1 MDEHREPRSRLEIAA
16 PARDCGSPTRCRR
29 HSCCG
34 APPATPTPPRRC
46 STPKA
51 PTRRRPP
58 STVSHELL
66 NSKHKRSSLT
76 GIAGAAALGVK
87 RQRPRRNTC
96 SLCCPGAPRPRT
108 TRLPTQN
115 ASLHFVTR
123 ALQSATS
130 ASPTTPVS
138 RSLCLPVGAQADERN
153 GDASVV
159 RTACIGAVAFHA
171 CGRRSP
177 VAKPHK
183 DESRSETLRMSLPC
197 SSPSQAR
204 LRRCYWNLERRKSPV
219 GGRSYDHARG
229 VQYDSSSGGD

>member
-1 MDEHREPRSRLEIAA
+1 MDEHRQPRSRLEIAA
-16 PARDCGSPTRCRR
+16 PARACGSPTRCRR
-29 HSCCG
+29 HSCGG

-58 STVSHELL
+58 STASHELL
-66 NSKHKRSSLT
+66 NSKHKSSSLT
-76 GIAGAAALGVK
+76 GIAGAAAPGVK

-159 RTACIGAVAFHA
+159 RTACIGAVASS
-171 CGRRSP
+171 RLRSP
-177 VAKPHK
+177 LAGCEAAQGRKQVRNAEDVSALFVAQPGPIAPLLLEPRATQKP
-183 DESRSETLRMSLPC
+183 
-197 SSPSQAR
+197 
-204 LRRCYWNLERRKSPV
+204 RRWTFV
-219 GGRSYDHARG
+219 
-229 VQYDSSSGGD
+229 